1 MLKTFK
7 FFFHAVRTL
16 FKNNSLKNT
25 LNNYFDDNIFTE
37 EYSTIVRK
45 WIYQSVK
52 WIHDMSNTEYFEKDA

>member
-1 MLKTFK
+1 MKIFK
-7 FFFHAVRTL
+7 NFFHAVRTL

-25 LNNYFDDNIFTE
+25 LNNYFDDDVFSI

-52 WIHDMSNTEYFEKDA
+52 WINDMSSTESFEKDA